1 MPRQRAPTVD
11 ELRRRIDSG
20 AAADKVDFPDP
31 AAAPLGTDAE
41 AGGAPP
47 GETARERAA
56 RDTQRGD
63 VVQAAREAR
72 RSAPPLLTIGF
83 FVLIA
88 ILAVVIAIYSA
99 R

>member
-1 MPRQRAPTVD
+1 MQPRRAPTVD

-20 AAADKVDFPDP
+20 EAADKVDFPDP

-41 AGGAPP
+41 AAGTPP
-47 GETARERAA
+47 GETARARAA
-56 RDTQRGD
+56 RDAQRGGL
-63 VVQAAREAR
+63 VEAAREAR
-72 RSAPPLLTIGF
+72 RPAPPLATIGF

-88 ILAVVIAIYSA
+88 IFAVAIVIYSA

>member
-1 MPRQRAPTVD
+1 MQPPRAPTVD

-20 AAADKVDFPDP
+20 EAADKVDFPDP

-41 AGGAPP
+41 AAGAPP
-47 GETARERAA
+47 GETVRERAA
-56 RDTQRGD
+56 RDAQRGD
-63 VVQAAREAR
+63 LVQAAQEAR
-72 RSAPPLLTIGF
+72 RPAPPLVTIGF

-88 ILAVVIAIYSA
+88 IFAVAIVFYSA